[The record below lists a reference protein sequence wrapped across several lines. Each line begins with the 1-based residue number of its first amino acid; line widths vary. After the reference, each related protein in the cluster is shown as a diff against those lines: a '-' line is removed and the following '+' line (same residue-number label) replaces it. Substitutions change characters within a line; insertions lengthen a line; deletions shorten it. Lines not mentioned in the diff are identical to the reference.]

1 MKKITL
7 ILLLCLS
14 TFFVFAAEDELLDEN
29 ACMETKEGIGHF
41 LGVADYAF
49 KELEKLD
56 ENTPD
61 VEEKKKELF
70 ELAQNFSELAENY
83 STVYSVWCRN

>member
-7 ILLLCLS
+7 IVLLCLS
-14 TFFVFAAEDELLDEN
+14 TFFVLAAEDELLDEN
-29 ACMETKEGIGHF
+29 ACMETKEGIGYF

-56 ENTPD
+56 KNKSD

-70 ELAQNFSELAENY
+70 ELAQSFSELAENY